1 MYNLEEEG
9 QLELAQ
15 RINESTAANQRT
27 SKPEAMITLILYGQE
42 HGCEADVRLSYSK
55 TPPTLAIH

>member
-15 RINESTAANQRT
+15 RINESTAANQQ
-27 SKPEAMITLILYGQE
+27 PEAMITLILYGQE